1 MDLNKI
7 ADELDA
13 IQRRANGDMGSSTA
27 RTIIHHLR
35 NGDLERAKTA
45 WYVDGDKIRQYPE
58 VEKFVIEHLG
68 CRLHGVIGCD
78 YWLCKEK

>member
-1 MDLNKI
+1 
-7 ADELDA
+7 
-13 IQRRANGDMGSSTA
+13 MGIWAVPLPEPSST
-27 RTIIHHLR
+27 ICGMEIW
-35 NGDLERAKTA
+35 NAKTA

-68 CRLHGVIGCD
+68 CRIHGVIGCD